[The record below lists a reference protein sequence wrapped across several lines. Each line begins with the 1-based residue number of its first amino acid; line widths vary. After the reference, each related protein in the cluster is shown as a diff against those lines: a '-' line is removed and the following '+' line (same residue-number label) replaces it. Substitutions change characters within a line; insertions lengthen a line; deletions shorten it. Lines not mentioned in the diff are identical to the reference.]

1 MSEKDTIKAIQT
13 KVGVTADGVIGPKT
27 LNAIS
32 AALGGVT
39 EDELIRSIQKRVGVT
54 VDGKVG
60 PKTLAAI
67 SAKLG
72 IATPAPS
79 TPSTGGGSKV
89 WPTQAEVRSGKSI
102 FGKVGC
108 EGDLVL
114 ITPAYPIYYDGK
126 ELKTLRVHKLIAED
140 VKQILE
146 EVKAAYGL
154 DAIHKLRLDQYAGSY
169 NFRKITSGKSYSMH
183 AWGIA
188 MDWDANNNTYSMH
201 KPKASL
207 SKPEC
212 EKWWEIWE
220 AHGAVSLG
228 RARDYDWMHVQFA
241 RL

>member
-1 MSEKDTIKAIQT
+1 MTQKDQIKAIQG
-13 KVGVTADGVIGPKT
+13 KIGVTADGIIGPKT
-27 LNAIS
+27 LT
-32 AALGGVT
+32 ALCTVFGITKSDVEKAVIKLLQTKLGVT
-39 EDELIRSIQKRVGVT
+39 A
-54 VDGKVG
+54 DGIIG
-60 PKTLAAI
+60 PKTLAALCNELHI
-67 SAKLG
+67 NVQ
-72 IATPAPS
+72 TPTT
-79 TPSTGGGSKV
+79 TPSKGK

-108 EGDLVL
+108 EGDLVN
-114 ITPAYPIYYDGK
+114 ITPAYPIYYDGR
-126 ELKTLRVHKLIAED
+126 ELKTIRVHKLIAED
-140 VKQILE
+140 VAQILQ
-146 EVKAAYGL
+146 EVKDAYGL
-154 DAIHKLRLDQYAGSY
+154 EAIHRLRLDQYAGSY

-220 AHGAVSLG
+220 AHGATSLG

-241 RL
+241 SL